1 MSASAAAACPAEI
14 RTERLLLRR
23 WRESDLEAY
32 AALQTDPQVRRSFER
47 PMTREEAVEDGREH
61 AEAFERNGFDLWI
74 VERPGE
80 ASFIGVAGVRR
91 IPRAMP
97 FSPLV
102 DVGWLLLPA
111 FWGRRYAAEAARA
124 ALHDAFTRADLDE
137 VVAYTSRLN
146 EPSQK
151 VMRQLGMTYDAGDD
165 FNHPSQSETSPARP
179 QVLYRLRREIFLGAS
194 PPEALR

>member
-1 MSASAAAACPAEI
+1 MEL

-23 WRESDLEAY
+23 WREADLEPY
-32 AALQTDPQVRRSFER
+32 AALQTDPDVRRFFER
-47 PMTREEAVEDGREH
+47 PMTAAEAIADGREH
-61 AEAFERNGFDLWI
+61 AEAFERNGFDLWV

-97 FSPLV
+97 FAPLV

-146 EPSQK
+146 EPSRK
-151 VMRQLGMTYDAGDD
+151 VMRQLGMTYDPADD
-165 FNHPSQSETSPARP
+165 FDHPAQAERSPVRS
-179 QVLYRLRREIFLGAS
+179 QVLYRLRREGFLG
-194 PPEALR
+194 PHPEVRR